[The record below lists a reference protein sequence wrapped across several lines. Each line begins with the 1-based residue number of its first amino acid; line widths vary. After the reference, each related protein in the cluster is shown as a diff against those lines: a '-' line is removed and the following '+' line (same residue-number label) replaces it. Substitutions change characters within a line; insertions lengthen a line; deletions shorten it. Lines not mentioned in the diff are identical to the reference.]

1 MSMLEDDS
9 LPYEILSMTPLTSQ
23 EKSAG
28 HGHGSDWDSE
38 SFASHFTEE
47 FESLKAEVDTLR
59 TEMKSLRKIVRE
71 IKVFR

>member
-1 MSMLEDDS
+1 
-9 LPYEILSMTPLTSQ
+9 MTALTSQ

-28 HGHGSDWDSE
+28 HGHGSDWDGE
-38 SFASHFTEE
+38 SFASHSTEE
-47 FESLKAEVDTLR
+47 FESLKVEVDTLR